1 MTEFLDRSAETPSG
15 PWLGLLD
22 GLVEDVLGLIS
33 TVWEDLAGTAATLT
47 EPDIT
52 LAVWRRL
59 LPVLADRPYAVAI
72 DDPGEVDLALIRGM
86 GKAAKKIDL
95 VIRPHQDP
103 RRSYPI
109 EAKVLVGARLGNYD
123 PNRQAKAYVLEGVA
137 RFVTGAYR
145 ARSGRAA
152 MLGYVLRGPESKC
165 AKLVNDQLVATET
178 RTTKQLSKQGRGRY
192 VSSHPRQESD
202 VSIHHLW
209 LPASA

>member
-1 MTEFLDRSAETPSG
+1 MTEFLDRSGETPSG

-22 GLVEDVLGLIS
+22 GLVEDVLGLIA
-33 TVWEDLAGTAATLT
+33 TVWEDLADTAATLT

-95 VIRPHQDP
+95 VIRLYQDP
-103 RRSYPI
+103 LRSYPI

-123 PNRQAKAYVLEGVA
+123 PNRQAKAYVCGGVA

-145 ARSGRAA
+145 ARAGRAA

-165 AKLVNDQLVATET
+165 AKLVNDQLVATAT
-178 RTTKQLSKQGRGRY
+178 PTTKELSKQGRRRY

-202 VSIHHLW
+202 VSIDHLW
-209 LPASA
+209 LSASA

>member
-1 MTEFLDRSAETPSG
+1 MTEVPDLPAETPSG

-33 TVWEDLAGTAATLT
+33 TVWEDLASTAATLT

-52 LAVWRRL
+52 LAIWRRL
-59 LPVLADRPYAVAI
+59 LPALADRPYLVAI
-72 DDPGEVDLALIRGM
+72 DDPGEVDLALLRGM

-95 VIRPHQDP
+95 VMRLHQDP
-103 RRSYPI
+103 RHFYPI
-109 EAKVLVGARLGNYD
+109 EAKVLVGVKLGYYD
-123 PNRQAKAYVLEGVA
+123 PVRQAKAYVLCGVA
-137 RFVTGAYR
+137 RFVTDAYQ

-165 AKLVNDQLVATET
+165 AQLVNDQLVATAT
-178 RTTKQLSKQGRGRY
+178 LTTKELSKQGRRRY

-202 VSIHHLW
+202 VSIDHLW
-209 LPASA
+209 LSASA